1 MNEVNEGQN
10 MPVQLPEAYYESGE
24 IDLREF
30 FSEIWGGKW
39 FIIFISFVFAVGGVA
54 YALKQ
59 PDIYQANV
67 LLAPTEEDSRSQ
79 LGGQLEGLASLAGV
93 NLGADGSSKTVI
105 AKEVLQS
112 RVFLSDFIRRH
123 GLAVPLLGTTGWDV
137 RENKW
142 LYDAEIY
149 DPDTGKW
156 GVDEDGN
163 SLKPTD
169 WGLVNRFRSE
179 HLRVS
184 ENEDNGMVTVSM
196 VSQSPVAA
204 QQWAEWIV
212 HDINEHMRNQ
222 DIGEAEARIQ
232 YLNKKLTE
240 TDIAGLQKVFYQL
253 IETETRAVMLASVR
267 QEYVFKT
274 IDPAVVPQEKSGP
287 KRAFIAML
295 STMLGGML
303 GVFIVLM
310 RAFIRKDD
318 LDDINRLATT
328 RN

>member
-1 MNEVNEGQN
+1 MNEVNEGQK
-10 MPVQLPEAYYESGE
+10 MSAQLLEPYDEGSE
-24 IDLREF
+24 IDLREL

-39 FIIFISFVFAVGGVA
+39 FIVLIAFVFAVGGA
-54 YALKQ
+54 IHALQK
-59 PDIYQANV
+59 PDIYQASV

-112 RVFLSDFIRRH
+112 RVFLSGFIRRH
-123 GLAVPLLGTTGWDV
+123 GLAVPLLGTAGWDA
-137 RENKW
+137 RENEW
-142 LYDAEIY
+142 VYDAEIY

-169 WGLVNRFRSE
+169 WNLVIKFKNGNLSI
-179 HLRVS
+179 S
-184 ENEDNGMVTVSM
+184 ENEDNGMVTVS
-196 VSQSPVAA
+196 VTSQSPIAA

-222 DIGEAEARIQ
+222 DIAEAEARIQ
-232 YLNKKLTE
+232 YLKKKLTE

-267 QEYVFKT
+267 QEYIFKT

-287 KRAFIAML
+287 KRTFIAMV
-295 STMLGGML
+295 STILGGML
-303 GVFIVLM
+303 GVFIVLI
-310 RAFIRKDD
+310 RALIRKSD
-318 LDDINRLATT
+318 LDDIN
-328 RN
+328 